1 MNGYNIL
8 YMCILCMCCMDVF
21 GRACVCVR
29 ARVCVCICVR
39 IGIFAHILRTYV
51 FCKQECICFM
61 CGVRTCH
68 TAVDTNVCFVV
79 QNEK

>member
-1 MNGYNIL
+1 MAIIYYI
-8 YMCILCMCCMDVF
+8 CVF
-21 GRACVCVR
+21 CVCVVWMCSDG
-29 ARVCVCICVR
+29 RVCVCICVR